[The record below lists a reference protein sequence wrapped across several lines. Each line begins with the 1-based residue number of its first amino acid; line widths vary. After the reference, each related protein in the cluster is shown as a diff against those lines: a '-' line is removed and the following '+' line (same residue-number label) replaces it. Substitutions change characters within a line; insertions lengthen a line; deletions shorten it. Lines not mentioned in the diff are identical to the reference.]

1 MWSYSKG
8 MVKASLSVLALTS
21 DGYVRMSAEICDAF
35 LDPTKGFDHVK
46 NASIPWPPIP
56 MIFFWAQ
63 RSGFAGIKGILVDPK
78 HNWIFGLNF
87 WLCLIVYTAYILIY
101 RLIVY
106 VLPA

>member
-56 MIFFWAQ
+56 MIFFFSQ
-63 RSGFAGIKGILVDPK
+63 RSNQIPIPNNVKERELLY
-78 HNWIFGLNF
+78 N
-87 WLCLIVYTAYILIY
+87 
-101 RLIVY
+101 RE
-106 VLPA
+106 